1 MEKFMFEQNQ
11 KILERFKVRI
21 SEVLDNQ
28 SWVTAPPQWQLC
40 RTDGGNVVWNN
51 THHREKISKGDEV
64 YVVTLWKKNIVT
76 TGSSAFS
83 EPTFYVDFKQND

>member
-1 MEKFMFEQNQ
+1 MFKQDQE
-11 KILERFKVRI
+11 IIERFKVRI

-51 THHREKISKGDEV
+51 TNQREKVSKGDEV
-64 YVVTLWKKNIVT
+64 YVVTLWKKNVIT
-76 TGSSAFS
+76 TGSSLFS
-83 EPTFYVDFKQND
+83 EPTFYVAFKQSD